1 MNSITPHLHVLYT
14 SKAIPITL
22 THASKTYII
31 AFPLKTIAQRAKRV
45 IHSENYAKMY
55 LTRHISEPSTTKTDQ
70 VLYELGLDPRSF
82 QLTYAYS
89 DTEAYLHIP
98 VVSPSASP
106 SPSPSPSQTTYQ
118 LMERSLTD
126 MILYPFVKNIGLI
139 MPLGI
144 IDDSPTELILETQM
158 VDPSA
163 HFDLFRNDLEKSIK
177 R

>member
-1 MNSITPHLHVLYT
+1 MNPLTSYLHVLYT
-14 SKAIPITL
+14 PKAIPITL
-22 THASKTYII
+22 THTSKTYLI
-31 AFPLKTIAQRAKRV
+31 AFPLKTIAQRAKHV
-45 IHSENYAKMY
+45 IHSDNYKKMY
-55 LTRHISEPSTTKTDQ
+55 LTRHISEPSTKKTDQ

-82 QLTYAYS
+82 QLNYAYS

-98 VVSPSASP
+98 IVPQKQP
-106 SPSPSPSQTTYQ
+106 TYQ

-144 IDDSPTELILETQM
+144 VEDSSTELVLETQM
-158 VDPSA
+158 VEPSA
-163 HFDLFRNDLEKSIK
+163 HLDLFRNDLEKSIK